1 MITLSEQQI
10 HDGAKALY
18 EAEKKHIQITALT
31 ESYTTMNMDDAYA
44 IQSAWVKMKQNDGD
58 GLLGYKI
65 GLTSKV
71 MQRNMK
77 IDEPDYGVLLDS
89 MNFANGSDIKAANF
103 TDPKVEVELAF
114 VLKDRLQGEN
124 FTIEEVLAATDY
136 VVPAI
141 ELIAARSYRVNP
153 ESGYT
158 RNVFDTI
165 ADNAANG
172 GIICGTE
179 TFSPNDIDLRWCG
192 AILKKNAEVEE
203 TGLAAGVL
211 DHPANGISWISKRF
225 SPHGIAL
232 EPGQVLLSGSF
243 TAPVPVTAGDVIEAD
258 YGPLGMVK
266 INFV

>member
-1 MITLSEQQI
+1 MITLNEQQI
-10 HDGAKALY
+10 KDAAEALY
-18 EAEKKHIQITALT
+18 HAENNHTQLAALT
-31 ESYTTMNMDDAYA
+31 ESYPDMTMDASYA
-44 IQSAWVKMKQNDGD
+44 VQSAWVRLKQADGD

-71 MQRNMK
+71 MQRAMK
-77 IDEPDYGVLLDS
+77 IDVPDYGVLLQS
-89 MNFANGSDIKAANF
+89 MEFANGADIEAAKF
-103 TDPKVEVELAF
+103 TDPRVEVELAF

-124 FTIEEVLAATDY
+124 VTIEEVLAATDH

-141 ELIAARSYRVNP
+141 ELISARSYRVHPN
-153 ESGYT
+153 SGYV
-158 RNVFDTI
+158 RKVLDTI

-172 GIICGTE
+172 GIICGSQ
-179 TFSPNDIDLRWCG
+179 TFSPNELDLRWCS
-192 AILKKNAEVEE
+192 AILTKNGEVEE

-211 DHPANGISWISKRF
+211 NHPANGICWIAKRF

-243 TAPVPVTAGDVIEAD
+243 TAPVPVISGDVIEAD
-258 YGPLGMVK
+258 YGPLGVVS